1 MPWLQP
7 VYRALAVAL
16 LGLGLTAAG
25 PAASQSERVSEQETR
40 ARLER
45 LQRDIRDINAEISRD
60 SKRKSKLQ
68 QQLRQAEVELG
79 ELQRNIAA
87 NQGAITASEAELTG
101 FKAQRQE
108 LEQAR
113 NAQQARI
120 ALELKTAWQMG
131 QQSQVKVLLNQE
143 DPHTVA
149 RAMAYYQYFFKARND
164 LVGRYRQTLDELREV
179 ELRIAGTLDRLAAQQ
194 AELEQQQA
202 RLLTAQAA
210 REETVASLSSSIE
223 DKAEKLKQL
232 EQDRKELEKLLEA
245 IARAV
250 ADLEVPEHYQPF
262 KAARGK
268 MPWPLAAKRVNNF
281 GRPRNE
287 GKMRWQGVT
296 IPAREGTSVNA
307 IHHGRVV
314 YADWLRG
321 SGLLLI
327 IDHGDGYMSLY
338 AHNQSLLR
346 EVGEWVKAGT
356 PISTVGNSGGQE
368 QSALYFEVRHQGK
381 PVNPTS
387 WCRD

>member
-1 MPWLQP
+1 MAA

-16 LGLGLTAAG
+16 LGLVVAG
-25 PAASQSERVSEQETR
+25 PVGGQSEQASEQETR

-45 LQRDIRDINAEISRD
+45 LQRDIKEINAEISRD
-60 SKRKSKLQ
+60 NQRKGKLQ
-68 QQLRQAEVELG
+68 EQLRQAEVALG
-79 ELQRNIAA
+79 ALQRDIAA
-87 NQGAITASEAELTG
+87 NQRAIAASEAELDG
-101 FKAQRQE
+101 LQAQRVD

-131 QQSQVKVLLNQE
+131 QQGQVKVLLNQE

-149 RAMAYYQYFFKARND
+149 RAMAYYQYFFRARND
-164 LVGRYRQTLDELREV
+164 LVGRYRETLEELREL
-179 ELRIAGTLDRLAAQQ
+179 EERIAGTLDQQAAQQ

-202 RLLTAQAA
+202 LETAQAA
-210 REETVASLSSSIE
+210 RKETVASLSTSIE
-223 DKAEKLKQL
+223 SKAEKLKQL

-296 IPAREGTSVNA
+296 IPAREGSKVNA

-356 PISTVGNSGGQE
+356 PVSTVGNSGGQE
-368 QSALYFEVRHQGK
+368 QAALYFEIRHQGK
-381 PVNPTS
+381 PVNPAS

>member
-1 MPWLQP
+1 MAP

-16 LGLGLTAAG
+16 LGLGLAIAG
-25 PAASQSERVSEQETR
+25 PVGGQSEQASEQETR

-45 LQRDIRDINAEISRD
+45 LQRDIKEINAEISRD
-60 SKRKSKLQ
+60 NKRKSKLQ
-68 QQLRQAEVELG
+68 EQLRQAEVELG
-79 ELQRNIAA
+79 ELQRDITA
-87 NQGAITASEAELTG
+87 NQRAVAASEAELDG
-101 FKAQRQE
+101 LQAQREE
-108 LEQAR
+108 LEEAR

-131 QQSQVKVLLNQE
+131 QQGQVKVLLNQE

-149 RAMAYYQYFFKARND
+149 RAMAYYQYFFRARND
-164 LVGRYRQTLDELREV
+164 LVGQYRETLEDLRVLE
-179 ELRIAGTLDRLAAQQ
+179 ERIAGTLDQLAAQQ

-202 RLLTAQAA
+202 QLVTTQAA
-210 REETVASLSSSIE
+210 REATVASLSTSIE
-223 DKAEKLKQL
+223 SKAEKLKQL

-296 IPAREGTSVNA
+296 IPAREGSKVNA

-368 QSALYFEVRHQGK
+368 QAALYFEIRHQGK
-381 PVNPTS
+381 PVNPAS

>member
-1 MPWLQP
+1 MAA

-16 LGLGLTAAG
+16 LGLVVAG
-25 PAASQSERVSEQETR
+25 PVGGQSEQASEQETR

-45 LQRDIRDINAEISRD
+45 LQRDIKEINAEISRD
-60 SKRKSKLQ
+60 NQRKGKLQ
-68 QQLRQAEVELG
+68 EQLRQAEVALG
-79 ELQRNIAA
+79 ALQRDIAA
-87 NQGAITASEAELTG
+87 NQRAIAASEAELDG
-101 FKAQRQE
+101 LQAQRVD

-131 QQSQVKVLLNQE
+131 QQGQVKVLLNQE

-149 RAMAYYQYFFKARND
+149 RAMAYYQYFFRARND
-164 LVGRYRQTLDELREV
+164 LVGQYRETLEDLRVLE
-179 ELRIAGTLDRLAAQQ
+179 ERIAGTLDQLAAQQ

-202 RLLTAQAA
+202 QLVTAQAA
-210 REETVASLSSSIE
+210 REATVASLSTSIE
-223 DKAEKLKQL
+223 SKAEKLKQL

-296 IPAREGTSVNA
+296 IPAREGSKVNA

-356 PISTVGNSGGQE
+356 PVSTVGNSGGQE
-368 QSALYFEVRHQGK
+368 QAALYFEIRHQGK
-381 PVNPTS
+381 PVNPAS

>member
-1 MPWLQP
+1 MAP

-16 LGLGLTAAG
+16 LGLGLAIAG
-25 PAASQSERVSEQETR
+25 PVGGQSEQASEQETR

-45 LQRDIRDINAEISRD
+45 LQRDIKEINAEISRD
-60 SKRKSKLQ
+60 NQRKGKLQ
-68 QQLRQAEVELG
+68 EQLRQAEVALG
-79 ELQRNIAA
+79 ALQRDIAA
-87 NQGAITASEAELTG
+87 NQRAIAASEAELDG
-101 FKAQRQE
+101 LQAQRVD

-131 QQSQVKVLLNQE
+131 QQGQVKVLLNQE

-149 RAMAYYQYFFKARND
+149 RAMAYYQYFFRARND
-164 LVGRYRQTLDELREV
+164 LVGRYRETLEELREL
-179 ELRIAGTLDRLAAQQ
+179 EERIAGTLDQQAAQQ

-202 RLLTAQAA
+202 QLETAQAA
-210 REETVASLSSSIE
+210 RKETVASLSTSIE
-223 DKAEKLKQL
+223 SKAEKLKQL

-296 IPAREGTSVNA
+296 IPAREGSKVNA

-356 PISTVGNSGGQE
+356 PVSTVGNSGGQE
-368 QSALYFEVRHQGK
+368 QAALYFEIRHQGK
-381 PVNPTS
+381 PVNPAS

>member
-1 MPWLQP
+1 MPLLQP
-7 VYRALAVAL
+7 VYRALTVAL
-16 LGLGLTAAG
+16 LGLGLTVAG
-25 PAASQSERVSEQETR
+25 PVGGQSEQASEQETR

-45 LQRDIRDINAEISRD
+45 LQRDIGDINAEISRD
-60 SKRKSKLQ
+60 SKRRSKLQ
-68 QQLRQAEVELG
+68 EQLRQAEVKLG

-87 NQGAITASEAELTG
+87 NQRAIAESEAELG
-101 FKAQRQE
+101 GLKEQREE

-164 LVGRYRQTLDELREV
+164 LVGRYRETLDELREL
-179 ELRIAGTLDRLAAQQ
+179 ELRIAGTLNQLATQQ
-194 AELEQQQA
+194 GQLEQQQTQ
-202 RLLTAQAA
+202 LVTAQAA
-210 REETVASLSSSIE
+210 REKTVASLSSSIQGKE
-223 DKAEKLKQL
+223 AKLKQL
-232 EQDRKELEKLLEA
+232 EQDRRELEKLLEA

-296 IPAREGTSVNA
+296 IPAREGSKVNA

-368 QSALYFEVRHQGK
+368 QAALYFEIRHQGK
-381 PVNPTS
+381 PVNPTN

>member
-1 MPWLQP
+1 MPPPRLCF
-7 VYRALAVAL
+7 RLSASAL
-16 LGLGLTAAG
+16 LACALTAAG
-25 PAASQSERVSEQETR
+25 LALAEPDQASEQETR
-40 ARLER
+40 ARLQR
-45 LQRDIRDINAEISRD
+45 LQQDIEAINKEISKESAHRNT
-60 SKRKSKLQ
+60 LQ
-68 QQLRQAEVELG
+68 EQLRQAEKELG
-79 ELQRNIAA
+79 ELQRDMAA
-87 NQGAITASEAELTG
+87 NRRDMASSEAEL
-101 FKAQRQE
+101 AALDQQRGE

-120 ALELKTAWQMG
+120 ALELKTAWQLG

-149 RAMAYYQYFFKARND
+149 RAMAYYQYFFKARNE
-164 LVGRYRQTLDELREV
+164 LVGRYRATLQDLREV
-179 ELRIAGTLDRLAAQQ
+179 EQRIAATLEQLGAQQ
-194 AELEQQQA
+194 AELARQQT
-202 RLLTAQAA
+202 RLEAAQTT
-210 REETVASLSSSIE
+210 RRDTVASLSDSIQ
-223 DKAEKLKQL
+223 DKAARLKQMQ
-232 EQDRKELEKLLEA
+232 QDSRELEKLLEA

-250 ADLEVPEHYQPF
+250 VDLEVPDDYQPF

-268 MPWPLAAKRVNNF
+268 MPWPLAARRSNQF

-296 IPAREGTSVNA
+296 LPAKEGSSVKA

-346 EVGEWVKAGT
+346 EVGEWVTAGT
-356 PISTVGNSGGQE
+356 PIGTVGNSGGQE
-368 QSALYFEVRHQGK
+368 QAALYFEIRHDGK
-381 PVNPTS
+381 PVNPEG

>member
-1 MPWLQP
+1 MAP

-16 LGLGLTAAG
+16 LGLGLAIAG
-25 PAASQSERVSEQETR
+25 PVGGQSEQASEQETR

-45 LQRDIRDINAEISRD
+45 LQRDIKEINAEISRD
-60 SKRKSKLQ
+60 NKRKSKLQ
-68 QQLRQAEVELG
+68 EQLRQAEVALG
-79 ELQRNIAA
+79 ALQRDIAA
-87 NQGAITASEAELTG
+87 NQRAIAASEAELDG
-101 FKAQRQE
+101 LQAQRVD

-131 QQSQVKVLLNQE
+131 QQGQVKVLLNQE

-149 RAMAYYQYFFKARND
+149 RAMAYYQYFFRARND
-164 LVGRYRQTLDELREV
+164 LVGQYRETLEDLRVLE
-179 ELRIAGTLDRLAAQQ
+179 ERIAGTLDQLAAQQ

-202 RLLTAQAA
+202 QLVTAQAA
-210 REETVASLSSSIE
+210 REATVASLSTSIE
-223 DKAEKLKQL
+223 SKAEKLKQL

-296 IPAREGTSVNA
+296 IPAREGSKVNA

-368 QSALYFEVRHQGK
+368 QAALYFEIRHQGK
-381 PVNPTS
+381 PVNPAS

>member
-1 MPWLQP
+1 MAA

-16 LGLGLTAAG
+16 LGLVIAG
-25 PAASQSERVSEQETR
+25 PVGGQSEQASEQETR

-45 LQRDIRDINAEISRD
+45 LQRDIKEINAEISRD
-60 SKRKSKLQ
+60 NQRKGKLQ
-68 QQLRQAEVELG
+68 EQLRQAEVALG
-79 ELQRNIAA
+79 ALQRDIAA
-87 NQGAITASEAELTG
+87 NQRAIAASEAELDG
-101 FKAQRQE
+101 LQAQRVD

-131 QQSQVKVLLNQE
+131 QQGQVKVLLNQE

-149 RAMAYYQYFFKARND
+149 RAMAYYQYFFRARNE
-164 LVGRYRQTLDELREV
+164 LVGQYRETLEDLRVLE
-179 ELRIAGTLDRLAAQQ
+179 ERIAGTLDQLAAQQ

-202 RLLTAQAA
+202 QLVTAQAA
-210 REETVASLSSSIE
+210 REATVASLSTSIE
-223 DKAEKLKQL
+223 SKAEKLKQL

-268 MPWPLAAKRVNNF
+268 MPWPLATKRVNNF

-296 IPAREGTSVNA
+296 IPAREGSKVNA

-368 QSALYFEVRHQGK
+368 QAALYFEIRHQGK
-381 PVNPTS
+381 PVNPAS

>member
-1 MPWLQP
+1 MAP

-16 LGLGLTAAG
+16 LGLGLAIAG
-25 PAASQSERVSEQETR
+25 PVGGQSEQASEQETR

-45 LQRDIRDINAEISRD
+45 LQRDIKEINAEISRD
-60 SKRKSKLQ
+60 NKRKSKLQ
-68 QQLRQAEVELG
+68 EQLRQAEVELG
-79 ELQRNIAA
+79 ELQRDIAA
-87 NQGAITASEAELTG
+87 NQRAVAASEAELDG
-101 FKAQRQE
+101 LQAQREE
-108 LEQAR
+108 LEEAR

-131 QQSQVKVLLNQE
+131 QQGQVKVLLNQE

-149 RAMAYYQYFFKARND
+149 RAMAYYQYFFRARND
-164 LVGRYRQTLDELREV
+164 LVGQYRETLEDLRVLE
-179 ELRIAGTLDRLAAQQ
+179 ERIAGTLDQLAAQQ

-202 RLLTAQAA
+202 QLVTAQAA
-210 REETVASLSSSIE
+210 REATVASLSTSIE
-223 DKAEKLKQL
+223 SKAEKLKQL

-296 IPAREGTSVNA
+296 IPAREGSKVNA

-368 QSALYFEVRHQGK
+368 QAALYFEIRHQGK
-381 PVNPTS
+381 PVNPAS

>member
-1 MPWLQP
+1 M
-7 VYRALAVAL
+7 
-16 LGLGLTAAG
+16 
-25 PAASQSERVSEQETR
+25 
-40 ARLER
+40 
-45 LQRDIRDINAEISRD
+45 
-60 SKRKSKLQ
+60 
-68 QQLRQAEVELG
+68 ELG
-79 ELQRNIAA
+79 ELQRDIAA
-87 NQGAITASEAELTG
+87 NQRAVAASEAELDG
-101 FKAQRQE
+101 LQAQREE
-108 LEQAR
+108 LEEAR

-131 QQSQVKVLLNQE
+131 QQGQVKVLLNQE

-149 RAMAYYQYFFKARND
+149 RAMAYYQYFFRARND
-164 LVGRYRQTLDELREV
+164 LVGQYRETLEDLRVLE
-179 ELRIAGTLDRLAAQQ
+179 ERIAGTLDQLAAQQ

-202 RLLTAQAA
+202 QLVTAQAA
-210 REETVASLSSSIE
+210 REATVASLSTSIE
-223 DKAEKLKQL
+223 SKAEKLKQL

-296 IPAREGTSVNA
+296 IPAREGSKVNA

-368 QSALYFEVRHQGK
+368 QAALYFEIRHQGK
-381 PVNPTS
+381 PVNPAS

>member
-1 MPWLQP
+1 MAA

-16 LGLGLTAAG
+16 LGLVVAG
-25 PAASQSERVSEQETR
+25 PVGGQSEQASEQETR

-45 LQRDIRDINAEISRD
+45 LQRDIKEINAEISRD
-60 SKRKSKLQ
+60 NQRKSKLQ
-68 QQLRQAEVELG
+68 EQLRQAEVALG
-79 ELQRNIAA
+79 ALQRDIAA
-87 NQGAITASEAELTG
+87 NQRAIAASEAELDG
-101 FKAQRQE
+101 LQAQRVD

-131 QQSQVKVLLNQE
+131 QQGQVKVLLNQE

-149 RAMAYYQYFFKARND
+149 RAMAYYQYFFRARND
-164 LVGRYRQTLDELREV
+164 LVGRYRETLEELREL
-179 ELRIAGTLDRLAAQQ
+179 EERIAGTLDQQAAQQ

-202 RLLTAQAA
+202 QLETAQAA
-210 REETVASLSSSIE
+210 RKETVASLSTSIE
-223 DKAEKLKQL
+223 SKAEKLKQL

-296 IPAREGTSVNA
+296 IPAREGSKVNA

-356 PISTVGNSGGQE
+356 PVSTVGNSGGQE
-368 QSALYFEVRHQGK
+368 QAALYFEIRHQGK
-381 PVNPTS
+381 PVNPAS

>member
-1 MPWLQP
+1 MAP

-16 LGLGLTAAG
+16 LGLGLAIAG
-25 PAASQSERVSEQETR
+25 PVGGQSEQASEQETR

-45 LQRDIRDINAEISRD
+45 LQRDIKEINAEISRD
-60 SKRKSKLQ
+60 NKRKSKLQ
-68 QQLRQAEVELG
+68 EQLRQAEVELG
-79 ELQRNIAA
+79 ELQRDIAA
-87 NQGAITASEAELTG
+87 NQRAVAASEAELDG
-101 FKAQRQE
+101 LQAQREE
-108 LEQAR
+108 LEEAR

-131 QQSQVKVLLNQE
+131 QQGQVKVLLNQE

-149 RAMAYYQYFFKARND
+149 RAMAYYQYFFRARND
-164 LVGRYRQTLDELREV
+164 LVGQYRETLEDLRVLE
-179 ELRIAGTLDRLAAQQ
+179 ERIAGTLDQLAAQQ

-202 RLLTAQAA
+202 QLVTAQAA
-210 REETVASLSSSIE
+210 REATVASLSTSIE
-223 DKAEKLKQL
+223 SKAEKLKQL

-268 MPWPLAAKRVNNF
+268 MPWPLATKRVNNF

-296 IPAREGTSVNA
+296 IPAREGSKVNA

-368 QSALYFEVRHQGK
+368 QAALYFEIRHQGK
-381 PVNPTS
+381 PVNPAS

>member
-1 MPWLQP
+1 MAP

-16 LGLGLTAAG
+16 LGLGLAIAG
-25 PAASQSERVSEQETR
+25 PVGGQSEQASEQETR

-45 LQRDIRDINAEISRD
+45 LQRDIKEINAEISRD
-60 SKRKSKLQ
+60 NQRKGKLQ
-68 QQLRQAEVELG
+68 EQLRQAEVALG
-79 ELQRNIAA
+79 ALQRDIAA
-87 NQGAITASEAELTG
+87 NQRAIAASEAELDG
-101 FKAQRQE
+101 LQAQRVD

-131 QQSQVKVLLNQE
+131 QQGQVKVLLNQE

-149 RAMAYYQYFFKARND
+149 RAMAYYQYFFRARNE
-164 LVGRYRQTLDELREV
+164 LVGQYRETLEDLRVLE
-179 ELRIAGTLDRLAAQQ
+179 ERIAGTLDQLAAQQ

-202 RLLTAQAA
+202 QLVTAQAA
-210 REETVASLSSSIE
+210 REATVASLSTSIE
-223 DKAEKLKQL
+223 SKAEKLKQL

-296 IPAREGTSVNA
+296 IPAREGSKVNA

-356 PISTVGNSGGQE
+356 PVSTVGNSGGQE
-368 QSALYFEVRHQGK
+368 QAALYFEIRHQGK
-381 PVNPTS
+381 PVNPAS

>member
-1 MPWLQP
+1 MAP

-16 LGLGLTAAG
+16 LGLGLAIAG
-25 PAASQSERVSEQETR
+25 PVGGQSEQASEQETR

-45 LQRDIRDINAEISRD
+45 LQRDIKEINAEISRD
-60 SKRKSKLQ
+60 NKRKSKLQ
-68 QQLRQAEVELG
+68 EQLRQAEVELG
-79 ELQRNIAA
+79 ELQRDITA
-87 NQGAITASEAELTG
+87 NQRAIAASEAELDG
-101 FKAQRQE
+101 LQAQREE
-108 LEQAR
+108 LEEAR

-131 QQSQVKVLLNQE
+131 QQGQVKVLLNQE

-149 RAMAYYQYFFKARND
+149 RAMAYYQYFFRARND
-164 LVGRYRQTLDELREV
+164 LVGQYRETLEDLRVLE
-179 ELRIAGTLDRLAAQQ
+179 ERIAGTLDQLAAQQ

-202 RLLTAQAA
+202 QLVTAQAA
-210 REETVASLSSSIE
+210 REATVASLSTSIE
-223 DKAEKLKQL
+223 SKAEKLKQL

-268 MPWPLAAKRVNNF
+268 MPWPLATKRVNNF

-296 IPAREGTSVNA
+296 IPAREGSKVNA

-368 QSALYFEVRHQGK
+368 QAALYFEIRHQGK
-381 PVNPTS
+381 PVNPAS

>member
-1 MPWLQP
+1 MAP

-16 LGLGLTAAG
+16 LGLGLAIAG
-25 PAASQSERVSEQETR
+25 PVGGQSEQASEQETR

-45 LQRDIRDINAEISRD
+45 LQRDIKEINAEISRD
-60 SKRKSKLQ
+60 NKRKSKLQ
-68 QQLRQAEVELG
+68 EQLRQAEVELG
-79 ELQRNIAA
+79 ELQRDITA
-87 NQGAITASEAELTG
+87 NQRAVAASEAELDG
-101 FKAQRQE
+101 LQAQREE
-108 LEQAR
+108 LEEAR

-131 QQSQVKVLLNQE
+131 QQGQVKVLLNQE

-149 RAMAYYQYFFKARND
+149 RAMAYYQYFFRARND
-164 LVGRYRQTLDELREV
+164 LVGQYRETLEDLRVLE
-179 ELRIAGTLDRLAAQQ
+179 ERIAGTLDQLAAQQ

-202 RLLTAQAA
+202 QLVTAQAA
-210 REETVASLSSSIE
+210 REATVASLSTSIE
-223 DKAEKLKQL
+223 SKAEKLKQL

-268 MPWPLAAKRVNNF
+268 MPWPLATKRVNNF

-296 IPAREGTSVNA
+296 IPATEGSKVNA

-368 QSALYFEVRHQGK
+368 QAALYFEIRHQGK
-381 PVNPTS
+381 PVNPAS